1 MRTQRCNY
9 LSSTVFFAVLLF
21 SVLNAAEQKRKTF
34 ALSSL
39 APSGIDSQEA
49 ADYSQHLREAIND
62 VGLYSMLAPADLEQ
76 RLTDQD
82 IRSYCVDV
90 RGAIVAGQ
98 VAGVDYLAFG
108 SIGKIGKAFAVSLQ
122 VVEVRSG
129 SVVRDVSEFFKG
141 KKSVFLSEV
150 MLRVA
155 AETCGVQLEGE
166 KR

>member
-1 MRTQRCNY
+1 MRTLRCNQ
-9 LSSTVFFAVLLF
+9 LSNTVFLTVLLF
-21 SVLNAAEQKRKTF
+21 SALNAAEPRRKTF

-49 ADYSQHLREAIND
+49 VDYSQHLRDAIND
-62 VGLYSMLAPADLEQ
+62 LGLYSMLETADLEQ

-108 SIGKIGKAFAVSLQ
+108 SIGKIGKTFAVSLQ
-122 VVEVRSG
+122 VVEVQSG
-129 SVVRDVSEFFKG
+129 SVIRDVSEFFKG
-141 KKSVFLSEV
+141 KKNVFLSEV
-150 MLRVA
+150 MPRVA
-155 AETCGVQLEGE
+155 AETCGIQLEDE
-166 KR
+166 MR